1 MTIFNLGSIN
11 IDHVYRVAHLPGP
24 GETVSDLGYAQGL
37 GGKGVNQ
44 SLAAAAAGA
53 RVHHIG
59 AVGADGAWIVERLAA
74 AGVDVADLATVA
86 AATGHAVV
94 CVDAGGENQ
103 IVIHGGANR
112 ALTMEQIDRALAR
125 ARPGDWFLAQNETNL
140 IAEGFA
146 RAQALGLKTAYAA
159 APFEAATAAG
169 LIGSVDLL
177 AVNEVE
183 AGQLAAHLGTAVDTL
198 PVPELLVTLGARGAR
213 YRARET
219 VCEVAAFPVTPV
231 DTTGAGDTF
240 LGSFLAARDGGA
252 EPKAALRQAAAAAAL
267 QVTRPGA
274 ADAIA
279 AADEVAAF
287 LAERGG

>member
-112 ALTMEQIDRALAR
+112 ALTVEQIDRALAR

-252 EPKAALRQAAAAAAL
+252 APEAALRQAAAAAAL

-274 ADAIA
+274 ADAIP

>member
-1 MTIFNLGSIN
+1 MCS
-11 IDHVYRVAHLPGP
+11 
-24 GETVSDLGYAQGL
+24 SDL
-37 GGKGVNQ
+37 
-44 SLAAAAAGA
+44 
-53 RVHHIG
+53 
-59 AVGADGAWIVERLAA
+59 
-74 AGVDVADLATVA
+74 
-86 AATGHAVV
+86 ATGHAVV

-112 ALTMEQIDRALAR
+112 ALTVEQIDRALAR

-146 RAQALGLKTAYAA
+146 RAQAVGLKTAYAA
-159 APFEAATAAG
+159 APFEAAAAAE
-169 LIGSVDLL
+169 LIGSGPAGLVGLL

-183 AGQLAAHLGTAVDTL
+183 AGQLAAHLGTAVDAL
-198 PVPELLVTLGARGAR
+198 PVAELLVTLGARGAR
-213 YRARET
+213 YRAGGM

-240 LGSFLAARDGGA
+240 LGVFLAARDGGA
-252 EPKAALRQAAAAAAL
+252 EPEAALRQAAAAAAL

-274 ADAIA
+274 ADAIP

>member
-11 IDHVYRVAHLPGP
+11 IDHVHRLAHLPGP
-24 GETVSDLGYAQGL
+24 GETVADIGYANGL

-53 RVHHIG
+53 QVHHIG
-59 AVGADGAWIVERLAA
+59 AVGADGGWIVERLVA
-74 AGVDVADLATVA
+74 AGIDVSDLAVVA

-112 ALTMEQIDRALAR
+112 ALTVEQIDRALAL

-140 IAEGFA
+140 IAEGLA
-146 RAQALGLKTAYAA
+146 RAKALGLRTAYAA
-159 APFEAATAAG
+159 APFEAAAAAG

-183 AGQLAAHLGTAVDTL
+183 AEQLARHLGTAADDL
-198 PVPELLVTLGARGAR
+198 PVPELLVTRGARGAR
-213 YRARET
+213 FRAGDA
-219 VCEVAAFPVTPV
+219 VCEVAAFAVAPV

-240 LGSFLAARDGGA
+240 LGVFLAARDGGA
-252 EPKAALRQAAAAAAL
+252 EPEAALRQASAAAAI

-274 ADAIA
+274 ADAIPA
-279 AADEVAAF
+279 GTEVAAF
-287 LAERGG
+287 LAEHGG

>member
-1 MTIFNLGSIN
+1 MSIFNLGSIN
-11 IDHVYRVAHLPGP
+11 IDHVYRVAHLPRP
-24 GETVSDLGYAQGL
+24 GETVGDTGYASGL

-44 SLAAAAAGA
+44 SMAAALAGA

-59 AVGADGAWIVERLAA
+59 AVGADGGWIVERLGA
-74 AGVDVADLATVA
+74 AGIDAGGVDAVA
-86 AATGHAVV
+86 AATGHAIV

-103 IVIHGGANR
+103 IIVHGGANR
-112 ALTMEQIDRALAR
+112 ALTAAQIDRALAR
-125 ARPGDWFLAQNETNL
+125 ARPGDWFLAQNETSL

-146 RAQALGLKTAYAA
+146 MARERGLKTAYAA
-159 APFEAATAAG
+159 APFDAAAAAA
-169 LIGSVDLL
+169 LAGSVDLL

-183 AGQLAAHLGTAVDTL
+183 AGQLAAHLGTGADAL

-213 YRARET
+213 YRAGDT
-219 VCEVAAFPVTPV
+219 VCAVTAFPVTPV

-252 EPKAALRQAAAAAAL
+252 GPEAALRQAAAAAAI

-274 ADAIA
+274 ADAIPSA
-279 AADEVAAF
+279 AEVAAF
-287 LAERGG
+287 LAERGA